1 MRACMYMY
9 ECVHVLVHVC
19 ECVWGGGA
27 FVCVCMCMQ
36 MVSPPYDLPTRSHAC
51 TRTPYYL
58 DAHGRGV

>member
-1 MRACMYMY
+1 
-9 ECVHVLVHVC
+9 VLVHVC